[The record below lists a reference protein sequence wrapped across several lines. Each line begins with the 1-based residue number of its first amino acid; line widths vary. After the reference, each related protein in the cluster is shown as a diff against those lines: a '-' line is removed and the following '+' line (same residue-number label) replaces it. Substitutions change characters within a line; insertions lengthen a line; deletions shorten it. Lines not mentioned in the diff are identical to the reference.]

1 VTDAGEMKSTVARR
15 PSPTRLKQNGK
26 DSPACAREAPL
37 LKRLVGVC
45 SNPLTL
51 AAVAALVLFEIVA
64 SLCIVRFV
72 PYTEID
78 WEAYMQQVAT
88 FQAGELDYINIKGG
102 TGPLVYPAGFLY
114 VFSAF
119 KAISGGGTDI
129 AAAQIIFTGVYALNS
144 LIVLLIYRRAKLP
157 ALAAFPLLMSKRIHS
172 IFVLRLFNDCIASL
186 IAHAAV
192 LALSYFKM
200 KTAAT
205 LLSFGVSVK
214 MNVSGFFDACHIQPC
229 TYYSSS
235 ARHYATV
242 IPSKCRPIMHECTK
256 NTLLLYL

>member
-1 VTDAGEMKSTVARR
+1 
-15 PSPTRLKQNGK
+15 
-26 DSPACAREAPL
+26 
-37 LKRLVGVC
+37 
-45 SNPLTL
+45 
-51 AAVAALVLFEIVA
+51 
-64 SLCIVRFV
+64 
-72 PYTEID
+72 
-78 WEAYMQQVAT
+78 MQQVAT

-119 KAISGGGTDI
+119 KALSGGGTDI
-129 AAAQIIFTGVYALNS
+129 AAAQVIFTGVYALNS
-144 LIVLLIYRRAKLP
+144 LVVLLIYRRAKLP

-214 MNVSGFFDACHIQPC
+214 MNVSGLI
-229 TYYSSS
+229 
-235 ARHYATV
+235 
-242 IPSKCRPIMHECTK
+242 
-256 NTLLLYL
+256 